1 MKVLTKRQILLLH
14 SALIRQSGGSDGIR
28 DEGLLDSAVSTPFQ
42 TFADQEL
49 YPSLL
54 EKAARLGFGLI
65 CNHPFIDGNKRIGTH
80 AMLVFLD
87 INQITLSY
95 EDDDL
100 IETILRVASGTL
112 DYNGL
117 LGWLQEHL
125 SKAAFFTPQTCAKG
139 PETCVNCTC
148 GGGGE
153 ACYNKVTETHHTIGG
168 KRP

>member
-42 TFADQEL
+42 TFANQEL

-95 EDDDL
+95 DC
-100 IETILRVASGTL
+100 
-112 DYNGL
+112 L
-117 LGWLQEHL
+117 LYT
-125 SKAAFFTPQTCAKG
+125 SPSPRDCS
-139 PETCVNCTC
+139 
-148 GGGGE
+148 
-153 ACYNKVTETHHTIGG
+153 
-168 KRP
+168 